1 MANKGERVSSIIAKN
16 VTEIIMFKV
25 KNPNLGFITITGV
38 DVSNDFSYA
47 KVYVSFM
54 GKKGGTPEKRLEEL
68 NKSKSFIRHELA
80 KTLDMHTTPELSFH
94 IDDSFERSQKLEES
108 LKREKEELESIKKKW

>member
-38 DVSNDFSYA
+38 DVTNDFSYA

-68 NKSKSFIRHELA
+68 
-80 KTLDMHTTPELSFH
+80 
-94 IDDSFERSQKLEES
+94 
-108 LKREKEELESIKKKW
+108 REKNTRYLNNFTPAMCDFRNLLNFRILDYMEQKGILRERLGDIQIFR